1 MAIFYCDLVN
11 GNDANNGTTWALSK
25 LTMTA
30 AVNLCAAGDTVRV
43 AKGNDKSSIGSAT
56 WTQGPMP
63 ATKAITSSTNA
74 SPIQVTITSHGFA
87 TGDVVQITGHTVNTA
102 ANGVWIVTNTGAN
115 TFTLDGSTGNG
126 VGGASGTA
134 ANINA
139 KTIKLASAL
148 TTTVNNADA
157 AWTAA
162 NSYTT
167 SQTTTQQ
174 KQGFAALQVNAPA
187 SPTTAKAVYFTLP
200 ATLNLS
206 SYDSLTFW
214 IRAQTGV
221 IVNGS
226 WSVRLCSDSIGATTV
241 DTFSIPR
248 VGTTGVWIPVTIA
261 RTGGGSLGSAIAS
274 IAIYGSTTVTASSI
288 ILADNFSACNAA
300 SLNLNSVLSPVSS
313 NTDVNDNYTVQSIDS
328 TLVLID
334 NGINDIATV
343 GRGYYSSSASAGSIT
358 TYLRNPITPLTVS
371 DTNLAATLLCN
382 ATPTGTAVAYIN
394 VIGGFNTGST
404 TVDSITVVNLNNTAG
419 IAARSFSAFEGFGL
433 VRGNNNNYN
442 LQNVHGPANFTG
454 CFSTGS
460 SSTNGFSLAGQS
472 LGTLSNPGNIA
483 VTNCCSNNHAVGGFT
498 LSGIPQTYTG
508 CVSKNNQASSNT
520 NVPGGFN
527 IGSAASYFIDCEGDN
542 NYTSGFFFSSVPT
555 LTNCKARSNGNFNS
569 TTGSAIE
576 SQGGVSAWFYN
587 LTTSGNNN
595 RVFSSVNS
603 PTALYFFNLN
613 FSEASLTTNSFATT
627 PGYVYQQNTNGT
639 SVALINSVGTSV
651 TQDATTTNG
660 TAPFSWKTSFTNACR
675 NSQFPTQFLLAS
687 VYLTANVP
695 VTISV
700 WSKKDN
706 TTGVVN
712 QLVIPAYQING
723 VTTDQIATGTA
734 TVSFEQLSLSITPT
748 ASGVVNIYARSYLTG
763 ATTSYNTWFTNLSLP
778 AGLNNA
784 NLSQSLLGQPY
795 AQNNAG
801 AVAYAAVGL

>member
-11 GNDANNGTTWALSK
+11 GSDSNNGTSWALAK

-43 AKGNDKSSIGSAT
+43 AKGNDKSSIGNAT
-56 WTQGPMP
+56 WTQGPIP
-63 ATKAITSSTNA
+63 ATKAIVSSTNA
-74 SPIQVTITSHGFA
+74 SPIQVTVTSHGYA
-87 TGDVVQITGHTVNTA
+87 TGDVVQITGHTVNSA

-148 TTTVNNADA
+148 TTTVNNTET

-167 SQTTTQQ
+167 SLTSTQQ
-174 KQGFAALQVNAPA
+174 KQGNSALQVNAPA
-187 SPTTAKAVYFTLP
+187 SPTNNKAVYFTLP
-200 ATLNLS
+200 STLDLS
-206 SYDSLTFW
+206 AYNSLTFW

-226 WSVRLCSDSIGATTV
+226 WSVRLCSDTIGATTV
-241 DTFSIPR
+241 DTFTIPA

-261 RTGGGSLGSAIAS
+261 KSGGGSLGSAIAS
-274 IAIYGSTTVTASSI
+274 IAIYGSTSVTASSI

-313 NTDVNDNYTVQSIDS
+313 NTDVNDNYTIQSIDG

-343 GRGYYSSSASAGSIT
+343 GRGYYSSTASAGSIT

-371 DTNLAATLLCN
+371 NTNLAGTLLCN
-382 ATPTGTAVAYIN
+382 STSTGTAVAYIN
-394 VIGGFNTGST
+394 VIGGWNTGST

-419 IAARSFSAFEGFGL
+419 IASRSFCAWEGFGL

-460 SSTNGFSLAGQS
+460 SSAPGFLLSGQNLS
-472 LGTLSNPGNIA
+472 TISNPGNILI
-483 VTNCCSNNHAVGGFT
+483 TNCCSNNHGLTGFA
-498 LSGIPQTYTG
+498 LGGIPTTVIG
-508 CVSKNNQASSNT
+508 CVGKNNQSNSGA
-520 NVPGGFN
+520 NLGGGLN
-527 IGSAASYFIDCEGDN
+527 AAGVSNFIDCEADN
-542 NYTSGFFFSSVPT
+542 NFGAGFFIQGSSPT
-555 LTNCKARSNGNFNS
+555 YTNCKARSNGNFNS

-576 SQGGVSAWFYN
+576 ATQASTAWFYN

-595 RVFSSVNS
+595 RVFSSVTS
-603 PTALYFFNLN
+603 PTAFYFFNLN
-613 FSEASLTTNSFATT
+613 HSEASLSTNTFATN
-627 PGYVYQQNTNGT
+627 PGYVYQQNTNGS
-639 SVALINSVGTSV
+639 SVAAINSVGTSI
-651 TQDATTTNG
+651 TQDISTING

-687 VYLTANVP
+687 VYLTANVT

-723 VTTDQIATGTA
+723 ITTDQIATGTA
-734 TVSFEQLSLSITPT
+734 TVSFEQLSLTITPT
-748 ASGVVNIYARSYLTG
+748 ASGVVNVYGRSYLTG

-784 NLSQSLLGQPY
+784 NLGQSLLGQPY

>member
-43 AKGNDKSSIGSAT
+43 AKGNDKSSIGNAT

-63 ATKAITSSTNA
+63 ATKAIVSSTNA
-74 SPIQVTITSHGFA
+74 SPIQVTVTSHGYA
-87 TGDVVQITGHTVNTA
+87 TGDVVQITGHTVNSA

-148 TTTVNNADA
+148 TTTVNNAET

-174 KQGFAALQVNAPA
+174 KQGFAALQVNSPA
-187 SPTTAKAVYFTLP
+187 SPTNNKAVYFTLP
-200 ATLNLS
+200 ATLDLS
-206 SYDSLTFW
+206 AYNSLTFW
-214 IRAQTGV
+214 IRAQAGV

-226 WSVRLCSDSIGATTV
+226 WSVRLCSDTIGATTV
-241 DTFSIPR
+241 DTFTIPA

-274 IAIYGSTTVTASSI
+274 IAIYGSTSVTASSN

-313 NTDVNDNYTVQSIDS
+313 NTDVNDNYTIQSIDS
-328 TLVLID
+328 TLVIID

-371 DTNLAATLLCN
+371 STNLAGTLLCN
-382 ATPTGTAVAYIN
+382 ATPTGTAVSYIN
-394 VIGGFNTGST
+394 VIGGWNTSST

-419 IAARSFSAFEGFGL
+419 IASRSFFSWQGFGL

-460 SSTNGFSLAGQS
+460 SSAPGFTLGGQS
-472 LGTLSNPGNIA
+472 LGTISNPGNILI
-483 VTNCCSNNHAVGGFT
+483 TNCCSNNHALLGFAIG
-498 LSGIPQTYTG
+498 GIPTTVIG
-508 CVSKNNQASSNT
+508 CVGKNNQSNSSAT
-520 NVPGGFN
+520 LGG
-527 IGSAASYFIDCEGDN
+527 GLSAAGVSNFIDCEADN
-542 NYTSGFFFSSVPT
+542 NYGAGFFIQGASPT
-555 LTNCKARSNGNFNS
+555 YTNCKARSNGNFNS
-569 TTGSAIE
+569 TTGAAIE
-576 SQGGVSAWFYN
+576 ATFASTAWFYN

-595 RVFSSVNS
+595 RVFSAVTS
-603 PTALYFFNLN
+603 PTAFYFFNLN
-613 FSEASLTTNSFATT
+613 FSEASLSTNTFATN
-627 PGYVYQQNTNGT
+627 PGYVYQQNTNGS
-639 SVALINSVGTSV
+639 SVAAINSVGTSI

-660 TAPFSWKTSFTNACR
+660 TAPFSWKTSFSNACR

-723 VTTDQIATGTA
+723 ITTDQIATGTA
-734 TVSFEQLSLSITPT
+734 TVSFEQLSLTITPT
-748 ASGVVNIYARSYLTG
+748 ASGVVNVYGRSYLTG

-784 NLSQSLLGQPY
+784 NLGQSLLGQPY

>member
-11 GNDANNGTTWALSK
+11 GNDGNNGTSWALAI

-30 AVNLCAAGDTVRV
+30 AANLCSAGDSVRV
-43 AKGNDKSSIGSAT
+43 AKGNDKSSIGNAT

-63 ATKAITSSTNA
+63 ATKAIVSSTNA
-74 SPIQVTITSHGFA
+74 SPIQVTVTSHGYA
-87 TGDVVQITGHTVNTA
+87 TGDVVQITGHTVNSN

-126 VGGASGTA
+126 VGSNTGTA

-148 TTTVNNADA
+148 TTTVNNTEA

-167 SQTTTQQ
+167 SLSSTQQ
-174 KQGFAALQVNAPA
+174 KQGNSALQVNAPA

-206 SYDSLTFW
+206 AYDSLTFW
-214 IRAQTGV
+214 IRAQSGV

-241 DTFSIPR
+241 DTFSIPV
-248 VGTTGVWIPVTIA
+248 VGSTGVWIPVTIA
-261 RTGGGSLGSAIAS
+261 RTGGGSLGSSIAS

-313 NTDVNDNYTVQSIDS
+313 NTDVNDNYTIQSIDS

-371 DTNLAATLLCN
+371 TTNAAGTLLCN
-382 ATPTGTAVAYIN
+382 STSSGTATAYVN
-394 VIGGFNTGST
+394 VIGGWNTGST

-419 IAARSFSAFEGFGL
+419 IAARSFSSFQGFGL
-433 VRGNNNNYN
+433 VRGNNNNYA
-442 LQNVHGPANFTG
+442 LQNVHGPVNFTG

-460 SSTNGFSLAGQS
+460 GSAPGFQLAAQT
-472 LGTLSNPGNIA
+472 LGTISNPGNILL
-483 VTNCCSNNHAVGGFT
+483 TNCCSNNHAISGYGT
-498 LSGIPQTYTG
+498 AGIPQTHTG
-508 CVSKNNQASSNT
+508 CIGKNNQSQSLAAS
-520 NVPGGFN
+520 PGGWN
-527 IGSAASYFIDCEGDN
+527 LGAVINLINCESDN
-542 NYTSGFFFSSVPT
+542 NFASGFLIAGVSPT

-576 SQGGVSAWFYN
+576 ATQAPTAWFYN
-587 LTTSGNNN
+587 LTTAGNNN
-595 RVFSSVNS
+595 RVFSSVTA
-603 PTALYFFNLN
+603 PTAFYFYNLN
-613 FSEASLTTNSFATT
+613 YSEASLTTNSFATT
-627 PGYVYQQNTNGT
+627 PGYIYQQNTNGT

-660 TAPFSWKTSFTNACR
+660 TAAFSWKTSFSNACR
-675 NSQFPTQFLLAS
+675 NSQFPTDILLAS
-687 VYLTANVP
+687 VYLVANVP

-734 TVSFEQLSLSITPT
+734 TTSFEQLSLSITPT
-748 ASGVVNIYARSYLTG
+748 VSGVINVYGRSYLTG
-763 ATTSYNTWFTNLSLP
+763 ATTSYNTWFTNMTLP

-784 NLSQSLLGQPY
+784 NLGQSLLGQPY

-801 AVAYAAVGL
+801 SVAYAAVGL

>member
-11 GNDANNGTTWALSK
+11 GNDGNNGTSWALAK

-30 AVNLCAAGDTVRV
+30 AANLCSAGDTVRV
-43 AKGNDKSSIGSAT
+43 AKGNDKSSIGNAT

-63 ATKAITSSTNA
+63 ATKAIVSSTNA

-87 TGDVVQITGHTVNTA
+87 TGDVIQITGHTVNSN

-148 TTTVNNADA
+148 TTTVNNTET

-167 SQTTTQQ
+167 SLSSTQQ
-174 KQGFAALQVNAPA
+174 KQGNSALQVNAPA

-206 SYDSLTFW
+206 AYDSLTFW

-226 WSVRLCSDSIGATTV
+226 WSVRLCSDTIGATTV
-241 DTFSIPR
+241 DTFSIPA
-248 VGTTGVWIPVTIA
+248 VGTTAVWIPVTIA

-343 GRGYYSSSASAGSIT
+343 GRGYYSSTASAGSIT

-371 DTNLAATLLCN
+371 STNLAATLLCN
-382 ATPTGTAVAYIN
+382 SGSAGTAVAYVN
-394 VIGGFNTGST
+394 VIGGWNTGST

-433 VRGNNNNYN
+433 VRGNNINYN

-460 SSTNGFSLAGQS
+460 SSAAGFNLGGQN
-472 LGTLSNPGNIA
+472 LGAISNPGNILI
-483 VTNCCSNNHAVGGFT
+483 TNCCSNNHGLAGILVG
-498 LSGIPQTYTG
+498 LIPATVNG
-508 CVSKNNQASSNT
+508 CVGKNNQSSST
-520 NVPGGFN
+520 ATVAGGFN
-527 IGSAASYFIDCEGDN
+527 INAVSSINNCEGDN
-542 NYTSGFFFSSVPT
+542 NFSSGFLIAAGTT

-576 SQGGVSAWFYN
+576 SNQGAVGWFYN

-595 RVFSSVNS
+595 RVFSSDRS
-603 PTALYFFNLN
+603 PYAFYFFNLSH
-613 FSEASLTTNSFATT
+613 SEASLMTNSFATT
-627 PGYVYQQNTNGT
+627 PGYVYQQNTNGS
-639 SVALINSVGTSV
+639 SVAAINSVGTSI

-660 TAPFSWKTSFTNACR
+660 TAPFSWKTSFSNACR

-723 VTTDQIATGTA
+723 ITTDQIATGTA
-734 TVSFEQLSLSITPT
+734 TVSFEQLSLTITPT
-748 ASGVVNIYARSYLTG
+748 ASGVVNVYGRSYLTG

-784 NLSQSLLGQPY
+784 NLGQSLLGQPY